1 MINLN
6 INQILTQNSKLK
18 KTSKLNNKRVFNF
31 GIIAN
36 KSLEGKSTCPFA
48 KGCLGADYKCY
59 AQKGAYAWPKVK
71 EAYNNRYLLSKQDN
85 FINIMNEAIQKKK
98 VDILRL
104 HDSGDFYSVDYLNK
118 WIQIAN
124 DNKEVIFYAYTK
136 SIPFF
141 KRSKEMDTT
150 FLLPKNLIIIF
161 SEGSKKD
168 NLINITK
175 DRHSRIFKD
184 INEMIKQGYVNASDN
199 DLNAITNNKKVGL
212 LLH

>member
-1 MINLN
+1 MNL
-6 INQILTQNSKLK
+6 LTQNKKLK
-18 KTSKLNNKRVFNF
+18 NTSLMNRARILNFSLPAYKTQNNKMV
-31 GIIAN
+31 
-36 KSLEGKSTCPFA
+36 CPFA
-48 KGCLGADYKCY
+48 KDCVKYCY
-59 AQKGAYAWPKVK
+59 AQKGNYRYPSVK
-71 EAYNNRYLLSKQDN
+71 KGLNNRYELSKKEE
-85 FINIMNEAIQKKK
+85 FVTIMNAN
-98 VDILRL
+98 ILLERPTHVRI

-118 WIQIAN
+118 WVQIAK

-141 KRSKEMDTT
+141 KTTKEMNTN

-168 NLINITK
+168 NLINTDT

-184 INEMIKQGYVNASDN
+184 INEMKKQGYINASDN
-199 DLNAITNNKKVGL
+199 DLNAITKNKKVGL

>member
-1 MINLN
+1 MKL
-6 INQILTQNSKLK
+6 LTQNKKLK
-18 KTSKLNNKRVFNF
+18 NTSLMNRARILNFSLPAYKTQNNKMV
-31 GIIAN
+31 
-36 KSLEGKSTCPFA
+36 CPFA
-48 KGCLGADYKCY
+48 KDCVKYCY
-59 AQKGAYAWPKVK
+59 AQKGNYRYPSVK
-71 EAYNNRYLLSKQDN
+71 KGLNNRYELSKKEE
-85 FINIMNEAIQKKK
+85 FVTIMNAN
-98 VDILRL
+98 ILLERPTHVRI

-118 WIQIAN
+118 WVQIAK
-124 DNKEVIFYAYTK
+124 DNKDVIFYAYTK

-141 KRSKEMDTT
+141 KTTKEMNTN

-168 NLINITK
+168 NLINTDT

-199 DLNAITNNKKVGL
+199 DLNAITKNKKVGL